1 MNDVLTAANL
11 LALAP
16 ILALSGGAVLL
27 MLQISVQRHFGWAC
41 GITLASFLAAGIGAV
56 LAMNSPD
63 LQLTPLLLADDY
75 ALFFSALFCFCGG
88 ITTLISRDYLA
99 TRRGQNEEFF
109 LLLLLSTLGA
119 VTLAYATHLA
129 SLLLGLELLGVAL
142 YALIAYPDRGTLPL
156 EAAIKYL
163 ILSGA
168 ASAVFLF
175 GFALIYASLGSLSY
189 DAIGPLIRASAGGS
203 TILLTAG
210 AAMIMAGLGFKL
222 SVVPFHMWTPD
233 VYEGA
238 PAPISGFLAAVSKGA
253 VFAALLRW
261 WLASNLYEFNSL
273 LTAFAVL
280 AGASMLVG
288 NLLALLQENIK
299 RLLAYSSIA
308 HMGYLLIVLVA
319 CGLSPSPSLAIEAT
333 CYYLV
338 AYAITTMG
346 AFSVLG
352 LISKSSGDTERDQLE
367 DLSGL
372 FWRQPALALLFSIAL
387 MSLAGIPLTA
397 GFIGKFYLF
406 TTGVNAAL
414 WGLLALL
421 VVGSAISIF
430 YYLRIIYTMSRTP
443 AEDADKTGTEVSL
456 SYGSQFACYLLIFLM
471 LYLGTAPDTLMGY
484 LRTIL

>member
-1 MNDVLTAANL
+1 VNDVLNAANL

-16 ILALSGGAVLL
+16 ILVLSGAIVLL
-27 MLQISVQRHFGWAC
+27 MVQISISRNFGWAY
-41 GITLASFLAAGIGAV
+41 GITALSMFAAGLSAIAAV
-56 LAMNSPD
+56 AGDP

-88 ITTLISRDYLA
+88 ITAIISRDYLE
-99 TRRGQNEEFF
+99 TREGQNEEFF

-142 YALIAYPDRGTLPL
+142 YALIAYPERGSLPL
-156 EAAIKYL
+156 EASIKYL

-168 ASAVFLF
+168 ASSIFLF
-175 GFALIYASLGSLSY
+175 GFALIYASLGTMSY
-189 DAIGPLIRASAGGS
+189 DGIGAAVHGTAGGS
-203 TILLTAG
+203 RILLTAG
-210 AAMIMAGLGFKL
+210 AAMILAGLGFKL

-238 PAPISGFLAAVSKGA
+238 PAPVSGFLAAVSKGA

-261 WLASNLYEFNSL
+261 WLASALYEFPAL
-273 LTAFAVL
+273 LMAVAVL

-288 NLLALLQENIK
+288 NLLALLQENVK

-308 HMGYLLIVLVA
+308 HVGYLLIVMVA
-319 CGLSPSPSLAIEAT
+319 CGISPTPALSVEAA

-338 AYAITTMG
+338 AYTTTTLA
-346 AFSVLG
+346 AFSVLS
-352 LISKSSGDTERDQLE
+352 LISKNSGDSERDQLQ

-372 FWRQPALALLFSIAL
+372 FWRRPGQALLFTVAVL
-387 MSLAGIPLTA
+387 SLAGIPLTA

-406 TTGVNAAL
+406 TTGVDTAL

-443 AEDADKTGTEVSL
+443 TGEEDSGVTSL
-456 SYGSQFACYLLIFLM
+456 RHTSQTACYALIILI
-471 LYLGTAPDTLMGY
+471 LYLGIAPASLMGY

>member
-1 MNDVLTAANL
+1 MNGALSAANL

-16 ILALSGGAVLL
+16 LLVLSGMIVLL
-27 MLQISVQRHFGWAC
+27 MLQISITRSFGWAY
-41 GITLASFLAAGIGAV
+41 GITALGLFAAGASAIA
-56 LAMNSPD
+56 AMAGDP

-88 ITTLISRDYLA
+88 ITAIISRDYLE
-99 TRRGQNEEFF
+99 TREGQNEEFF

-142 YALIAYPDRGTLPL
+142 YALIAYPERGSLPL

-175 GFALIYASLGSLSY
+175 GFALIYASLGTMSY
-189 DAIGPLIRASAGGS
+189 DGIGAAVHGTAGGS
-203 TILLTAG
+203 GILLMAG
-210 AAMIMAGLGFKL
+210 AAMILAGLGFKL

-238 PAPISGFLAAVSKGA
+238 PAPVSGFLAAVSKGA

-261 WLASNLYEFNSL
+261 WLGSALYEFPTL
-273 LTAFAVL
+273 LTAVAVL

-308 HMGYLLIVLVA
+308 HVGYLLIVLVA
-319 CGLSPSPSLAIEAT
+319 CGISPTPALAVEAA

-338 AYAITTMG
+338 AYTTTTLA
-346 AFSVLG
+346 AFSVLS
-352 LISKSSGDTERDQLE
+352 LISKNSGEKELDQLQ

-372 FWRQPALALLFSIAL
+372 FWRRPGQALLFTVAL
-387 MSLAGIPLTA
+387 LSLAGIPLTA

-406 TTGVNAAL
+406 TAGVNTAL
-414 WGLLALL
+414 WGLLTLL

-430 YYLRIIYTMSRTP
+430 YYLRIIYTMSRAQANDVDSGGEGPRRT
-443 AEDADKTGTEVSL
+443 
-456 SYGSQFACYLLIFLM
+456 SQAACYALIILIF
-471 LYLGTAPDTLMGY
+471 YLGIAPGSLMGY

>member
-1 MNDVLTAANL
+1 MNGALSAANL

-16 ILALSGGAVLL
+16 LLVLSGMIVLL
-27 MLQISVQRHFGWAC
+27 MLQISITRSFGWAY
-41 GITLASFLAAGIGAV
+41 GITALGLFAAGASAIA
-56 LAMNSPD
+56 AMAGDP

-88 ITTLISRDYLA
+88 ITAIISRDYLE
-99 TRRGQNEEFF
+99 TREGQNEEFF

-142 YALIAYPDRGTLPL
+142 YALIAYPERGSLPL

-175 GFALIYASLGSLSY
+175 GFALIYASLGTMSY
-189 DAIGPLIRASAGGS
+189 DGIGAAVHGTAGGS
-203 TILLTAG
+203 RILLTAG
-210 AAMIMAGLGFKL
+210 AAMILAGLGFKL

-238 PAPISGFLAAVSKGA
+238 PAPVSGFLAAVSKGA

-261 WLASNLYEFNSL
+261 WLGSALYEFPTL
-273 LTAFAVL
+273 LTAVAVL

-308 HMGYLLIVLVA
+308 HVGYLLIVLVA
-319 CGLSPSPSLAIEAT
+319 CGISPTPALAVEAA

-338 AYAITTMG
+338 AYTTTTLA
-346 AFSVLG
+346 AFSVLS
-352 LISKSSGDTERDQLE
+352 LISKNSGEKELDQLQ

-372 FWRQPALALLFSIAL
+372 FWRRPGQALLFTVAL
-387 MSLAGIPLTA
+387 LSLAGIPLTA

-406 TTGVNAAL
+406 TAGVNTAL
-414 WGLLALL
+414 WGLLTLL

-430 YYLRIIYTMSRTP
+430 YYLRIIYTMSRAQANDVDSGGEGPRRT
-443 AEDADKTGTEVSL
+443 
-456 SYGSQFACYLLIFLM
+456 SQAACYALIILIF
-471 LYLGTAPDTLMGY
+471 YLGIAPGSLMGY

>member
-1 MNDVLTAANL
+1 VNDVLNAANL

-16 ILALSGGAVLL
+16 ILVLSGAIVLL
-27 MLQISVQRHFGWAC
+27 MVQISISRNFGWAY
-41 GITLASFLAAGIGAV
+41 GITALSMFAAGLSAIAAV
-56 LAMNSPD
+56 AGDP

-88 ITTLISRDYLA
+88 ITAIISRDYLE
-99 TRRGQNEEFF
+99 TREGQNEEFF

-142 YALIAYPDRGTLPL
+142 YALIAYPERGSLPL
-156 EAAIKYL
+156 EASIKYL

-168 ASAVFLF
+168 ASSIFLF
-175 GFALIYASLGSLSY
+175 GFALIYASLGTMSY
-189 DAIGPLIRASAGGS
+189 DGIGAAVHGTAGGS
-203 TILLTAG
+203 RILLTAG
-210 AAMIMAGLGFKL
+210 AAMILAGLGFKL

-238 PAPISGFLAAVSKGA
+238 PAPVSGFLAAVSKGA

-261 WLASNLYEFNSL
+261 WLASALYEFPAL
-273 LTAFAVL
+273 LMAVAVL

-288 NLLALLQENIK
+288 NLLALLQENVK

-308 HMGYLLIVLVA
+308 HVGYLLIVMVA
-319 CGLSPSPSLAIEAT
+319 CGISPTPALSVEAA

-338 AYAITTMG
+338 AYTTTTLA
-346 AFSVLG
+346 AFSVLS
-352 LISKSSGDTERDQLE
+352 LISKNSGDSERDQLQ

-372 FWRQPALALLFSIAL
+372 FWRRPGQALLFTVAVL
-387 MSLAGIPLTA
+387 SLAGIPLTA

-406 TTGVNAAL
+406 TTGVDTAL

-430 YYLRIIYTMSRTP
+430 YYLRIIYTMSRTLTGE
-443 AEDADKTGTEVSL
+443 EDSSVTSL
-456 SYGSQFACYLLIFLM
+456 RRTSQTACYALIILI
-471 LYLGTAPDTLMGY
+471 LYLGIAPASLMSY

>member
-1 MNDVLTAANL
+1 VNDVLNAANL

-16 ILALSGGAVLL
+16 ILVLSGAIVLL
-27 MLQISVQRHFGWAC
+27 MVQISISRNFGWAY
-41 GITLASFLAAGIGAV
+41 GITALSMFAAGLSAIAAV
-56 LAMNSPD
+56 AGDP

-88 ITTLISRDYLA
+88 ITAIISRDYLE
-99 TRRGQNEEFF
+99 TREGQNEEFF

-142 YALIAYPDRGTLPL
+142 YALIAYPERGSLPL
-156 EAAIKYL
+156 EASIKYL

-168 ASAVFLF
+168 ASSIFLF
-175 GFALIYASLGSLSY
+175 GFALIYASLGTMSY
-189 DAIGPLIRASAGGS
+189 DGIGAAVHGTAGGS
-203 TILLTAG
+203 RILLTAG
-210 AAMIMAGLGFKL
+210 AAMILAGLGFKL

-238 PAPISGFLAAVSKGA
+238 PAPVSGFLAAVSKGA

-261 WLASNLYEFNSL
+261 WLASALYEFPAL
-273 LTAFAVL
+273 LMAVAVL

-288 NLLALLQENIK
+288 NLLALLQENVK

-308 HMGYLLIVLVA
+308 HVGYLLIVMVA
-319 CGLSPSPSLAIEAT
+319 CGISPTPALSVEAA

-338 AYAITTMG
+338 AYTTTTLA
-346 AFSVLG
+346 AFSVLS
-352 LISKSSGDTERDQLE
+352 LISKNSGDSERDQLQ

-372 FWRQPALALLFSIAL
+372 FWRRPGQALLFTVAVL
-387 MSLAGIPLTA
+387 SLAGIPLTA

-406 TTGVNAAL
+406 TTGVDTAL

-430 YYLRIIYTMSRTP
+430 YYLRIIYTMSRTLTGE
-443 AEDADKTGTEVSL
+443 EDSSVTSL
-456 SYGSQFACYLLIFLM
+456 RRTSQTACYALIILI
-471 LYLGTAPDTLMGY
+471 LYLGIAPASLMGY

>member
-1 MNDVLTAANL
+1 MNDVLNAANL

-16 ILALSGGAVLL
+16 ILVLSGAIVLL
-27 MLQISVQRHFGWAC
+27 MVQISISRNFGWAY
-41 GITLASFLAAGIGAV
+41 GITALSMFAAGLSAIAAV
-56 LAMNSPD
+56 AGDP

-88 ITTLISRDYLA
+88 ITAIISRDYLE
-99 TRRGQNEEFF
+99 TREGQNEEFF

-142 YALIAYPDRGTLPL
+142 YALIAYPERGSLPL
-156 EAAIKYL
+156 EASIKYL

-168 ASAVFLF
+168 ASSIFLF
-175 GFALIYASLGSLSY
+175 GFALIYASLGTMSY
-189 DAIGPLIRASAGGS
+189 DGIGAAVHGTAGGS
-203 TILLTAG
+203 RILLTAG
-210 AAMIMAGLGFKL
+210 AAMILAGLGFKL

-238 PAPISGFLAAVSKGA
+238 PAPVSGFLAAVSKGA

-261 WLASNLYEFNSL
+261 WLASALYEFPAL
-273 LTAFAVL
+273 LMAVAVL

-288 NLLALLQENIK
+288 NLLALLQENVK

-308 HMGYLLIVLVA
+308 HVGYLLIVMVA
-319 CGLSPSPSLAIEAT
+319 CGISPTPALSVEAA

-338 AYAITTMG
+338 AYTTTTLA
-346 AFSVLG
+346 AFSVLS
-352 LISKSSGDTERDQLE
+352 LISKNSGDSERDQLQ

-372 FWRQPALALLFSIAL
+372 FWRRPGQALLFTVAVL
-387 MSLAGIPLTA
+387 SLAGIPLTA

-406 TTGVNAAL
+406 TTGVDTAL

-430 YYLRIIYTMSRTP
+430 YYLRIIYTMSRTLTGE
-443 AEDADKTGTEVSL
+443 EDSSVTSL
-456 SYGSQFACYLLIFLM
+456 RRTSQTACYALIILI
-471 LYLGTAPDTLMGY
+471 LYLGIAPASLMGY

>member
-1 MNDVLTAANL
+1 MNGVLTATNL

-16 ILALSGGAVLL
+16 MLVLSSAAVVL
-27 MLQISVQRHFGWAC
+27 MLQISITRSFGWAY
-41 GITLASFLAAGIGAV
+41 GITAIGFFLASASAIAAMA
-56 LAMNSPD
+56 AEP

-88 ITTLISRDYLA
+88 ITTLISRDYLE
-99 TRRGQNEEFF
+99 TREGQNEEFF

-142 YALIAYPDRGTLPL
+142 YALIAYPERGALPL

-163 ILSGA
+163 VLSGA
-168 ASAVFLF
+168 ASAIFLF
-175 GFALIYASLGSLSY
+175 GFGLIYANLGTMSY
-189 DAIGPLIRASAGGS
+189 DGIGAAIRGS
-203 TILLTAG
+203 GVGSPILLTAG
-210 AAMIMAGLGFKL
+210 AAMILAGLGFKL

-261 WLASNLYEFNSL
+261 WLASSLYEFPAL
-273 LTAFAVL
+273 LTAVAVL

-288 NLLALLQENIK
+288 NLLALLQENVK
-299 RLLAYSSIA
+299 RLLAYSSTA
-308 HMGYLLIVLVA
+308 HIGYLLIVLVA
-319 CGLSPSPSLAIEAT
+319 CGVSPTPALAVEAAAF
-333 CYYLV
+333 YLV
-338 AYAITTMG
+338 AYTLTTIA
-346 AFSVLG
+346 AFAVLS
-352 LISKSSGDTERDQLE
+352 LISKDSGDTERDQLQ
-367 DLSGL
+367 DLTGL
-372 FWRQPALALLFSIAL
+372 FWRRPGQAALFTVALL
-387 MSLAGIPLTA
+387 SLAGIPLTA
-397 GFIGKFYLF
+397 GFIGKFYLI
-406 TTGVNAAL
+406 TTGVSATL

-430 YYLRIIYTMSRTP
+430 YYLRIIYTMSMTQTD
-443 AEDADKTGTEVSL
+443 EVDA
-456 SYGSQFACYLLIFLM
+456 YGAGLRHTSQAACYALIVLI
-471 LYLGTAPDTLMGY
+471 LYLGIAPESLMGY

>member
-1 MNDVLTAANL
+1 VNDVLNAANL

-16 ILALSGGAVLL
+16 ILVLSGAIVLL
-27 MLQISVQRHFGWAC
+27 MVQISISRNFGWAY
-41 GITLASFLAAGIGAV
+41 GITALSMFAAGLSAIAAV
-56 LAMNSPD
+56 AGDP

-88 ITTLISRDYLA
+88 ITAIISRDYLE
-99 TRRGQNEEFF
+99 TREGQNEEFF

-142 YALIAYPDRGTLPL
+142 YALIAYPERGSLPL

-168 ASAVFLF
+168 ASSIFLF
-175 GFALIYASLGSLSY
+175 GFALIYASLGTMSY
-189 DAIGPLIRASAGGS
+189 DGIGAAVHGTAGGS
-203 TILLTAG
+203 RILLTAG
-210 AAMIMAGLGFKL
+210 AAMILAGLGFKL

-238 PAPISGFLAAVSKGA
+238 PAPVSGFLAAVSKGA

-261 WLASNLYEFNSL
+261 WLASALYEFPAL
-273 LTAFAVL
+273 LMAVAVL

-288 NLLALLQENIK
+288 NLLALLQENVK

-308 HMGYLLIVLVA
+308 HVGYLLIVMVA
-319 CGLSPSPSLAIEAT
+319 CGISPTPALSVEAA

-338 AYAITTMG
+338 AYTTTTLA
-346 AFSVLG
+346 AFSVLS
-352 LISKSSGDTERDQLE
+352 LISKNSGDSERDQLQ

-372 FWRQPALALLFSIAL
+372 FWRRPGQALLFTVAVL
-387 MSLAGIPLTA
+387 SLAGIPLTA

-406 TTGVNAAL
+406 TTGVDTAL

-430 YYLRIIYTMSRTP
+430 YYLRIIYTMSRTLTGE
-443 AEDADKTGTEVSL
+443 EDSSVTSL
-456 SYGSQFACYLLIFLM
+456 RRTSQTACYALIILI
-471 LYLGTAPDTLMGY
+471 LYLGIAPASLMGY

>member
-1 MNDVLTAANL
+1 VNDVLNAANL

-16 ILALSGGAVLL
+16 ILVLSGAIVLL
-27 MLQISVQRHFGWAC
+27 MVQISISRNFGWAY
-41 GITLASFLAAGIGAV
+41 GITALSMFAAGLSAIAAV
-56 LAMNSPD
+56 AGDP

-88 ITTLISRDYLA
+88 ITAIISRDYLE
-99 TRRGQNEEFF
+99 TREGQNEEFF

-142 YALIAYPDRGTLPL
+142 YALIAYPERGSLPL
-156 EAAIKYL
+156 EASIKYL

-168 ASAVFLF
+168 ASSIFLF
-175 GFALIYASLGSLSY
+175 GFALIYASLGTMSY
-189 DAIGPLIRASAGGS
+189 DGIGAAVHGTAGGS
-203 TILLTAG
+203 RILLTAG
-210 AAMIMAGLGFKL
+210 AAMILAGLGFKL

-238 PAPISGFLAAVSKGA
+238 PAPVSGFLAAVSKGA

-261 WLASNLYEFNSL
+261 WLASALYEFPAL
-273 LTAFAVL
+273 LMAVAVL

-288 NLLALLQENIK
+288 NLLALLQENVK

-308 HMGYLLIVLVA
+308 HVGYLLIVMVA
-319 CGLSPSPSLAIEAT
+319 CGISPTPALSVEAA

-338 AYAITTMG
+338 AYTTTTLA
-346 AFSVLG
+346 AFSVLS
-352 LISKSSGDTERDQLE
+352 LISKNSGDSERDQLQ

-372 FWRQPALALLFSIAL
+372 FWRRPGQALLFTVAVL
-387 MSLAGIPLTA
+387 SLAGIPLTA

-406 TTGVNAAL
+406 TTGVDTAL

-430 YYLRIIYTMSRTP
+430 YYLRIIYTMSRAPTGE
-443 AEDADKTGTEVSL
+443 EDSSL
-456 SYGSQFACYLLIFLM
+456 TSLRRTSQTACYALIILI
-471 LYLGTAPDTLMGY
+471 LYLGIAPASLMGY